1 MSVYVRQ
8 ILYLNGSEER
18 SALESHIM
26 KALLCDSNT
35 FIFMNVYS
43 QNIHWHFV
51 FVVLSDVM
59 TNLNFTNLEV
69 VLI

>member
-1 MSVYVRQ
+1 
-8 ILYLNGSEER
+8 
-18 SALESHIM
+18 M

-59 TNLNFTNLEV
+59 INLNFANLEV